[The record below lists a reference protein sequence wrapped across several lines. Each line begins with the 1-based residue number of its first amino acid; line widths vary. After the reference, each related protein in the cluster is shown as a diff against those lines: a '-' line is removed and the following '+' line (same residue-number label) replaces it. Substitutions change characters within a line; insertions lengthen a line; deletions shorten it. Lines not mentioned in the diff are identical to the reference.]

1 MTLKQLLI
9 IVATATAICGVSL
22 AFVIFNVDPTASGA
36 LGLLLFY
43 ASVFFTLLGL
53 FFIIMSSIRKLKNKT
68 ELEHIIVASS
78 FRQSFFFSLI
88 VIGGLFLQSK
98 HFLTWW
104 NMIILVVA
112 IGLMEYFFLSFK
124 RESPQP
130 KPPEDETPL
139 GYIPP
144 DF

>member
-9 IVATATAICGVSL
+9 IVGIATFVCGSSL
-22 AFVIFNVDPTASGA
+22 AFVLFNVDPTTAGL
-36 LGLLLFY
+36 LGLALFY
-43 ASVFFTLLGL
+43 SSVFFTLLGL
-53 FFIIMSSIRKLKNKT
+53 FFIIMSAIRKLRNKT

-104 NMIILVVA
+104 NMIILVLA
-112 IGLMEYFFLSFK
+112 IGIMEYFFLSFK
-124 RESPQP
+124 RAEPANPVQKEEP
-130 KPPEDETPL
+130 PL

>member
-130 KPPEDETPL
+130 KPPEDKTPL